1 MLIFID
7 GRAVT
12 ASGDSL
18 LAFTRQGTSEI
29 VVRDRRSGAVY
40 RRGTNTLLSPHHIQ
54 EQDGRWYVSDVEEGA
69 ASIVVFSGQWDF
81 ERRIPVQDVAAAP
94 HQFAVLP
101 DGRVV
106 LEAADGQ
113 LVAVGPDSTSTF
125 ALVEHSGRTG
135 LVTAALGG
143 VLHAVPDRAITL
155 YNAQGNLRWRL
166 PWPWHEGA
174 YVSDIAVD
182 GRGRIH
188 VLASEELRNT
198 FVCFTLSHTTGEVIR
213 YSVPG
218 PAATFVVKRMG
229 DIQPDSTARWI
240 GD

>member
-40 RRGTNTLLSPHHIQ
+40 RRGTNTLRSPHHLQ
-54 EQDGRWYVSDVEEGA
+54 ELDGRWYVSDVEEGA
-69 ASIVVFSGQWDF
+69 ASVVVFSGQWDF
-81 ERRIPVQDVAAAP
+81 ERRIPVHDVASAP

-106 LEAADGQ
+106 VEAADGR

-125 ALVEHSGRTG
+125 ALVEQSGRTG
-135 LVTAALGG
+135 LLTAAVGG

-166 PWPWHEGA
+166 PWPWHEGV
-174 YVSDIAVD
+174 YVTDIAVD
-182 GRGRIH
+182 GQGRIH
-188 VLASEELRNT
+188 VLAGEALRDT
-198 FVCFTLSHTTGEVIR
+198 FVCFSLSHTTGEVIR

-229 DIQPDSTARWI
+229 EIRPDSTAHWI